1 VRQSWCV
8 EQTENRKPFSFN
20 TFTVPNLLNNLAS
33 GVHPLLRDVVSSLE
47 LLVWT
52 FHRGSLRDGHTSTN
66 GVKTISDA
74 TVIESVESCAAQ
86 LSQFFRMVQPVT
98 IPADVIADR
107 SGNAQLRETVVV
119 EFCGRE
125 HAIFRSALP
134 LEYNDDVRLKTH
146 EGTDQMQAR
155 VVAVQYHEGVKAV
168 AVRFQSGPCHWVTT
182 T

>member
-1 VRQSWCV
+1 MPLFGVWRALFAAARCV
-8 EQTENRKPFSFN
+8 HFGTARLGSPSK
-20 TFTVPNLLNNLAS
+20 
-33 GVHPLLRDVVSSLE
+33 
-47 LLVWT
+47 
-52 FHRGSLRDGHTSTN
+52 RGKDGHTSIN
-66 GVKTISDA
+66 GVKTISDV
-74 TVIESVESCAAQ
+74 TVIESNEGCAAQ
-86 LSQFFRMVQPVT
+86 LSQFFRTLHPVR
-98 IPADVIADR
+98 IPVDVTASR

-134 LEYNDDVRLKTH
+134 LEYNDDVRLRAH
-146 EGTDQMQAR
+146 ESAGQLDAR

>member
-1 VRQSWCV
+1 V
-8 EQTENRKPFSFN
+8 
-20 TFTVPNLLNNLAS
+20 
-33 GVHPLLRDVVSSLE
+33 RDVVSTLE
-47 LLVWT
+47 SARL
-52 FHRGSLRDGHTSTN
+52 GSPSMHDRNGHASIN
-66 GVKTISDA
+66 GVKTISDV
-74 TVIESVESCAAQ
+74 TVSESNEGCAAR
-86 LSQFFRMVQPVT
+86 LSQFFRTLQPVR
-98 IPADVIADR
+98 IPADVTASR

-134 LEYNDDVRLKTH
+134 LEYNDDVRLRAH
-146 EGTDQMQAR
+146 ESAGQLDAR